1 MITTLNAND
10 LFMVPILNVKD
21 LEQQLFDPDRGDRF
35 TVNVD
40 ESICLKAGDF
50 ASSLNSLFAD
60 SGILPRTL

>member
-1 MITTLNAND
+1 
-10 LFMVPILNVKD
+10 MVPILNVKD